1 MLKWCSYCQ
10 QFLGEVPDY
19 DNFSISHGIC
29 PECHADLLEQGDV
42 DLTRPLLLKAVQRKL
57 CTAGLENNL
66 VAAAKVIDDAVSTGL
81 RPVDILIG
89 MVAPMLY
96 QVGEDWKTGVFSV
109 EQERRF
115 TAFCEKLID
124 LVTTKLQP
132 NASPNSKS
140 NGAILLMNA
149 PGNVHTLGLRI
160 LALWLASKGKT
171 ATILDTQD
179 AANLLELIE
188 TTRPE
193 LLLISVALQEQYLG
207 LKEIIEQ
214 VAKLAESIRPRVVV
228 GGAVMSVLKRFVAG
242 GRRGVEPHRGECCP

>member
-19 DNFSISHGIC
+19 DNFSISHGTC
-29 PECHADLLEQGDV
+29 PECYADLFGQGDV

-57 CTAGLENNL
+57 WTAGLENNL
-66 VAAAKVIDDAVSTGL
+66 TAAAKVIDDAVSTGL

-109 EQERRF
+109 EQEHRF
-115 TAFCEKLID
+115 TTFCEKIID
-124 LVTTKLQP
+124 LVTTKMQLNP
-132 NASPNSKS
+132 SPNSTS
-140 NGAILLMNA
+140 DGAILLMNA

-160 LALWLASKGKT
+160 IALWLASKGRI

-179 AANLLELIE
+179 AANVLKVIK
-188 TTRPE
+188 TTRPT
-193 LLLISVALQEQYLG
+193 LLLISVALWFE
-207 LKEIIEQ
+207 
-214 VAKLAESIRPRVVV
+214 RN
-228 GGAVMSVLKRFVAG
+228 
-242 GRRGVEPHRGECCP
+242 C

>member
-19 DNFSISHGIC
+19 DNFSISHGTC
-29 PECHADLLEQGDV
+29 LECYADLLEQGDV

-57 CTAGLENNL
+57 WTAGLENNL
-66 VAAAKVIDDAVSTGL
+66 TAAAKVIDDAVSTGL

-109 EQERRF
+109 EQEHRF
-115 TAFCEKLID
+115 TAFCEKIID
-124 LVTTKLQP
+124 LVTTKMQL
-132 NASPNSKS
+132 NASPNSTS
-140 NGAILLMNA
+140 DGVILLMNA
-149 PGNVHTLGLRI
+149 PGNVHTLALRI
-160 LALWLASKGKT
+160 IALWLASKGKI

-179 AANLLELIE
+179 AANLLKVIK
-188 TTRPE
+188 TTRPT
-193 LLLISVALQEQYLG
+193 LLLISVALKEQYCG
-207 LKEIIEQ
+207 LKEIVEQ

-228 GGAVMSVLKRFVAG
+228 GGSAVKLGLIPPILGADLLADISLLS
-242 GRRGVEPHRGECCP
+242 